1 MKKMM
6 IKIKNVVKQIFKII
20 KKPVMLM
27 LPGEVAF
34 SLFLSIFPIITLVGF
49 VASTLGVSIAN
60 LFEWFGTVLPKQ
72 IADMLLIQGNASSLN
87 VVIFTIIGFFV
98 ASNGPQSIL
107 VASNVLYEEPQD
119 NGIKRRVKAIIMTI
133 LLVFM
138 LIMIAVILA
147 FGNQILNFLLNFEG
161 IKIVTTTIYNVFKVL
176 KWPVMA
182 LFIFFIIKM
191 IYTMLTPPHVS
202 SKSTNLG
209 AIFTTLGWM
218 ITTAI
223 FSYYVVNIADYGIF
237 YGSLSSI
244 IIFIMWIYLLSYIL
258 VIGIGIN
265 SAIYLENKKEI
276 LKEKEDDK

>member
-1 MKKMM
+1 MKKM
-6 IKIKNVVKQIFKII
+6 IKKIKNIIKQIFTII
-20 KKPVMLM
+20 NKPVMLM

-49 VASTLGVSIAN
+49 VASSLGVSIAN
-60 LFEWFGTVLPKQ
+60 LFEWFGTVLPKE
-72 IADMLLIQGNASSLN
+72 IADMLLIQGNGSSLN

-119 NGIKRRVKAIIMTI
+119 NSIKRRVKAIIMTI

-147 FGNQILNFLLNFEG
+147 FGNQILDLLLNLES
-161 IKIVTTTIYNVFKVL
+161 IKIVTVTIFNLFKVL

-191 IYTMLTPPHVS
+191 IYTILTPPYVS
-202 SKSTNLG
+202 SKSTNMG
-209 AIFTTLGWM
+209 AGFTTIGW
-218 ITTAI
+218 IVTTAI
-223 FSYYVVNIADYGIF
+223 FSYYAVNIANYGIF

-265 SAIYLENKKEI
+265 SAIYLESKKE
-276 LKEKEDDK
+276 

>member
-6 IKIKNVVKQIFKII
+6 RKIKNIIKQIFTII
-20 KKPVMLM
+20 HKPVMLM

-60 LFEWFGTVLPKQ
+60 LFEWFGTVLPKE
-72 IADMLLIQGNASSLN
+72 IADMLLIQGSGSSLN

-119 NGIKRRVKAIIMTI
+119 NSIKRRVKAIIMTI

-147 FGNQILNFLLNFEG
+147 FGNQILDLLLNLES
-161 IKIVTTTIYNVFKVL
+161 IKIVTITIFNIFKVL

-191 IYTMLTPPHVS
+191 IYTILTPPYVS
-202 SKSTNLG
+202 SKSTNMG
-209 AIFTTLGWM
+209 AIFTTIGW
-218 ITTAI
+218 IVTTAI
-223 FSYYVVNIADYGIF
+223 FSYYVVNIANYGIF

-265 SAIYLENKKEI
+265 SAIYLESKKI
-276 LKEKEDDK
+276 AKEDD